1 MVFQD
6 TGQRQP
12 KTSVPER
19 QDRNEVSPNGLCLLS
34 GGLPWQRPGVKLR
47 RAQNDKGSYSPQAWE
62 PRREP
67 YAEGPQSGGR
77 SFSRI
82 LQHSSVC
89 EGDGCRGLGKAI
101 LRHQRNVS
109 DMPQAGNGACSHGT
123 EWRPPDSQVGQSPQK
138 GLPPYWNDQPY
149 AKRCPRSA
157 SQILKAEPK
166 R

>member
-82 LQHSSVC
+82 QQHSSVC
-89 EGDGCRGLGKAI
+89 EGDGCQGLGKAI
-101 LRHQRNVS
+101 LRRQRKCERHAPGWEWGLLPRNRMKTS
-109 DMPQAGNGACSHGT
+109 WLPDRT
-123 EWRPPDSQVGQSPQK
+123 ESSERT
-138 GLPPYWNDQPY
+138 
-149 AKRCPRSA
+149 A
-157 SQILKAEPK
+157 SVLEWPAL